1 MGPSVQNARD
11 RCEEL
16 GGNLPIIRS
25 AGENQFIFD
34 QIKNVQGI
42 SNRGVWIDAERQAD
56 GKFVWG
62 DGTPLEGHYTN
73 WDDGEPN
80 DQRGNEDCVHMYG
93 QNGGHESFWND
104 VPCDFF
110 LPGGGILCQRGI

>member
-1 MGPSVQNARD
+1 MQNARD

-25 AGENQFIFD
+25 AEENQFIFD

-42 SNRGVWIDAERQAD
+42 SKWGVWIDADRKAD

-62 DGTPLEGHYTN
+62 DGTPLKGHYTN
-73 WDDGEPN
+73 WNRGEPN
-80 DQRGNEDCVHMYG
+80 DNGGIEDCVHMYS
-93 QNGGHESFWND
+93 QKTRHKSFWND
-104 VPCDFF
+104 MRCDFF
-110 LPGGGILCQRGI
+110 MPDGAILCQKGI